1 MFLVSL
7 AVADLLLVAV
17 CAPLETMG
25 YFLNP
30 WTRDGSLCQLQ
41 SYVEML
47 SAVASVLNLT
57 AVSLERYHS
66 GSSLPS
72 RRLFAISLPIWLIEL
87 RKLERVHHDTLST
100 NAINLTKREF

>member
-25 YFLNP
+25 YFLNT
-30 WTRDGSLCQLQ
+30 WTQGGRLCRLQ

-47 SAVASVLNLT
+47 SAVATVLNLT
-57 AVSLERYHS
+57 AVTLER
-66 GSSLPS
+66 
-72 RRLFAISLPIWLIEL
+72 
-87 RKLERVHHDTLST
+87 
-100 NAINLTKREF
+100 

>member
-30 WTRDGSLCQLQ
+30 WTQGGSLCQLQ

-57 AVSLERYHS
+57 AVTLERSTAPRASFHFHLLS
-66 GSSLPS
+66 G
-72 RRLFAISLPIWLIEL
+72 FIEL
-87 RKLERVHHDTLST
+87 
-100 NAINLTKREF
+100 N

>member
-25 YFLNP
+25 YFLNT
-30 WTRDGSLCQLQ
+30 WTQGGRLCRLQ

-57 AVSLERYHS
+57 AVTLER
-66 GSSLPS
+66 
-72 RRLFAISLPIWLIEL
+72 
-87 RKLERVHHDTLST
+87 
-100 NAINLTKREF
+100 

>member
-1 MFLVSL
+1 MVHTVGHFDLIHFDPIDSMFLVSL

-30 WTRDGSLCQLQ
+30 WTQGGSLCQLQ

-47 SAVASVLNLT
+47 SAVSSVLNLT
-57 AVSLERYHS
+57 AVSLERCNVV
-66 GSSLPS
+66 
-72 RRLFAISLPIWLIEL
+72 
-87 RKLERVHHDTLST
+87 LE
-100 NAINLTKREF
+100 

>member
-25 YFLNP
+25 YFNP
-30 WTRDGSLCQLQ
+30 WTKGGRLCQFLG
-41 SYVEML
+41 YVEML

-57 AVSLERYHS
+57 AVSLERSILDVYQS
-66 GSSLPS
+66 C
-72 RRLFAISLPIWLIEL
+72 
-87 RKLERVHHDTLST
+87 
-100 NAINLTKREF
+100 